1 MRNIPDN
8 NLVYPV
14 NDTVQ
19 KGIYMLVEPGT
30 YRIEIAD
37 YTD

>member
-8 NLVYPV
+8 NFAYPV

-19 KGIYMLVEPGT
+19 KSIYMLVEPGA
-30 YRIEIAD
+30 YRIEIACYAD
-37 YTD
+37 